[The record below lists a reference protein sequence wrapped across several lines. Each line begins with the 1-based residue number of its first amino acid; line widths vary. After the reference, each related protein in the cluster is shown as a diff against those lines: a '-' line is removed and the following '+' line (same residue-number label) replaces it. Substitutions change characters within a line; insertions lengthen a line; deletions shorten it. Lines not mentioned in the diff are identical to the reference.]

1 MNNEPNNVLIDD
13 DADINKAV
21 DLLKVLAHPI
31 RLKIICQLGRE
42 DKTVQQ
48 LIDCVG
54 STQSNVS
61 QHLAIMRNAGIL
73 AYTKNATHVLYRVSE
88 PTAINL
94 VELLKKVYC

>member
-1 MNNEPNNVLIDD
+1 MSNEPLNVLINDD
-13 DADINKAV
+13 SDINKAA

-42 DKTVQQ
+42 EKAVQQ
-48 LIDCVG
+48 LIDSVG

-61 QHLAIMRNAGIL
+61 QHLAIMRNAGVL
-73 AYTKNATHVLYRVSE
+73 TYKKNATQVLYRVSE
-88 PTAINL
+88 PTAIDL